1 MFAEPI
7 MIIPQYIYVNQ
18 TIKLYTLNLYIDVF
32 QLFFSKTEKIS
43 KWKNFFFKE
52 FFFSLG

>member
-1 MFAEPI
+1 MLAEPI

-18 TIKLYTLNLYIDVF
+18 TIMLYTLNLYIDVF
-32 QLFFSKTEKIS
+32 QLFFSKTKKIS
-43 KWKNFFFKE
+43 KWKKFFFKE